1 MTDSRDEAAPAGKL
15 VADGWRIP
23 NAILLTFG
31 GAAILALM
39 LLSVTDALLRTFFNA
54 PLFGAQEV
62 ARMMLAAAV
71 AFGVPA
77 GIVAGQSITIDIV
90 AERLPPRIARPVEK
104 LVLVLAAAIMV
115 LVAWRCAVNGMAAAR
130 FGEATVL
137 LSIPYGPF
145 YYCLA
150 AGFAAAA
157 LANLAQARR
166 A

>member
-1 MTDSRDEAAPAGKL
+1 MTGARDEAA
-15 VADGWRIP
+15 ADKPVTGGWRFA
-23 NAILLTFG
+23 NAVLLVLG
-31 GAAILALM
+31 GAALLALM
-39 LLSVTDALLRTFFNA
+39 FLSVTDALLRTFFNA
-54 PLFGAQEV
+54 PVFGAQEV
-62 ARMMLAAAV
+62 ARMVLAAVV

-90 AERLPPRIARPVEK
+90 SERLPPRIARPVEK
-104 LVLVLAAAIMV
+104 FVLVLAAAIMS
-115 LVAWRCAVNGMAAAR
+115 LVAWRCAVNGMAAAG

-157 LANLAQARR
+157 LASLAQARK